1 MSQRSNLY
9 EKYKKSD
16 IFNLSSTTKNSE
28 APKIIRS
35 RNVESSALNNPDDN
49 FHSIDPVN
57 PRKYNIKHHQSDI
70 FNLNKTFQSTKPKAR
85 IQKIRGAPL
94 ISTCFDSM
102 KDNAQ
107 FTNDIKEYTSKYR
120 AVKTEYEPDR
130 YYHNEDATER
140 LYNQLYN
147 KKRNPILNSNIN
159 RSLEVNI
166 DINTNNEINDK
177 DLFVQRKKN
186 MRNNFTNA
194 FLDQRN
200 INDKKKLEQETEQ
213 AGKNRKFYKSR
224 GFTYKNNDN
233 NNVSEH
239 KYVTPDKINGN
250 SSKIN
255 RQLQL
260 QSNIFLTNDKNKNL
274 NDIEQINERIKSNKE
289 AKSNDK
295 NIEKKINKKKSN
307 KSRNTDQNENDK
319 NIWGTVHS
327 NWERSNLD
335 WRNANCELIFGK
347 TYQGKLPSLE
357 EKNEEKKSDI
367 PFQRKMDQ
375 LQDSG
380 NKDTINE
387 SIKMKRKYNKN
398 LYKDKFNHSNL
409 EKIDEILDEIPENI
423 LKYDKKKKILFNSNT
438 TGLNGETELD
448 NNFVNYNKYH
458 KNVLKIKEKKEPKI
472 KIMSNEGAKNANKK
486 KNLDKNF
493 NNLKKHDDYNI
504 HDFILSYDSKAKN
517 AKNNFDKFDEN
528 EIKLL
533 FSKKGIHAYDI
544 QKNQFDNGKYN
555 VIKFKV
561 RENEGENSLK
571 EKMKEIENDFIEK
584 KYKICI
590 EKDVEKEKKK
600 YLRNVTN
607 TPGSKV
613 AMFID
618 NNNENKNIFKKKDP
632 LQIKNNSKFTGQFN
646 NINYNYKKNN

>member
-1 MSQRSNLY
+1 MSNRSNLY

-28 APKIIRS
+28 APRKIRS
-35 RNVESSALNNPDDN
+35 RNIESSTINNQDEN

-70 FNLNKTFQSTKPKAR
+70 FNLNKTFQSNNPKPKVK
-85 IQKIRGAPL
+85 KIRGAPQ

-102 KDNAQ
+102 KDDAQ
-107 FTNDIKEYTSKYR
+107 FANDIKEYTSKYR

-130 YYHNEDATER
+130 YYRHEDASER

-147 KKRNPILNSNIN
+147 KKRNPIVNNSNN
-159 RSLEVNI
+159 RSLEANI

-186 MRNNFTNA
+186 MRNNFTKV
-194 FLDQRN
+194 FLDQRS

-213 AGKNRKFYKSR
+213 AGKSHKFYKSK
-224 GFTYKNNDN
+224 GFTHKSNDIVN
-233 NNVSEH
+233 EH
-239 KYVTPDKINGN
+239 KFVTPDKIIGN

-255 RQLQL
+255 RQIQL
-260 QSNIFLTNDKNKNL
+260 QSNIFPTNENYKNI
-274 NDIEQINERIKSNKE
+274 NDIEKIKERIKSSKE

-295 NIEKKINKKKSN
+295 NTEKKANKKKVN
-307 KSRNTDQNENDK
+307 KSRNIDQNENDK

-335 WRNANCELIFGK
+335 WRNADCELIFGK
-347 TYQGKLPSLE
+347 TYQGKLPELE
-357 EKNEEKKSDI
+357 QKNEEKKIDI
-367 PFQRKMDQ
+367 PFQRKMEQ

-387 SIKMKRKYNKN
+387 SIKTKRKYNKN
-398 LYKDKFNHSNL
+398 IYKDKFNHSNL

-458 KNVLKIKEKKEPKI
+458 KNVLKKKEKKEPTI
-472 KIMSNEGAKNANKK
+472 KIMSKDGEKNINKK
-486 KNLDKNF
+486 KNLDKNY
-493 NNLKKHDDYNI
+493 NNLKSHDDYNI

-517 AKNNFDKFDEN
+517 SKNNFDKFGEN

-571 EKMKEIENDFIEK
+571 EKMKEIENEFIDK

-600 YLRNVTN
+600 NLRNVTN
-607 TPGSKV
+607 ATPGSKV
-613 AMFID
+613 AMFVD
-618 NNNENKNIFKKKDP
+618 NNENKNTFKKKDP

>member
-1 MSQRSNLY
+1 MSNRSNLY

-28 APKIIRS
+28 APRKIRS
-35 RNVESSALNNPDDN
+35 RNIESSTINNQDEN

-70 FNLNKTFQSTKPKAR
+70 FNLNKTFQSNNPKPKVK
-85 IQKIRGAPL
+85 KIRGAPQ

-102 KDNAQ
+102 KDDAQ
-107 FTNDIKEYTSKYR
+107 FANDIKEYTSKYR

-130 YYHNEDATER
+130 YYHNEDASER

-147 KKRNPILNSNIN
+147 KKRNPIVNNSNN
-159 RSLEVNI
+159 RSLEANI

-186 MRNNFTNA
+186 MRNNFTKV
-194 FLDQRN
+194 FLDQRS

-213 AGKNRKFYKSR
+213 AGKSHKFYKSK
-224 GFTYKNNDN
+224 GFTHKSNDIVN
-233 NNVSEH
+233 EH
-239 KYVTPDKINGN
+239 KFVTPDKIIGN

-255 RQLQL
+255 RQIQL
-260 QSNIFLTNDKNKNL
+260 QSNIFPTNENYKNI
-274 NDIEQINERIKSNKE
+274 NDIEKIKERIKSSKE

-295 NIEKKINKKKSN
+295 NTEKKANKIKVN
-307 KSRNTDQNENDK
+307 KSRNIDQNKNDK

-335 WRNANCELIFGK
+335 WRNADCELIFGK
-347 TYQGKLPSLE
+347 TYQGKLPELE
-357 EKNEEKKSDI
+357 QKNDEKKIDI
-367 PFQRKMDQ
+367 PFQRKMEQ

-387 SIKMKRKYNKN
+387 SIKTKRKYNKN
-398 LYKDKFNHSNL
+398 IYKDKFNHSNL

-438 TGLNGETELD
+438 TGLNGETALD

-458 KNVLKIKEKKEPKI
+458 KNVLKKKEKKEPTI
-472 KIMSNEGAKNANKK
+472 KIMSKDGEKNINKK
-486 KNLDKNF
+486 KNLDKNY
-493 NNLKKHDDYNI
+493 NNLKSHDDYNI

-517 AKNNFDKFDEN
+517 SKNNFDKFGEN

-571 EKMKEIENDFIEK
+571 EKMKEIENEFIDK

-600 YLRNVTN
+600 NLRNVTN
-607 TPGSKV
+607 ATPGSKV
-613 AMFID
+613 AMFVD
-618 NNNENKNIFKKKDP
+618 NNENKNTFKKKDP

>member
-1 MSQRSNLY
+1 MSKRLNLY

-16 IFNLSSTTKNSE
+16 IFNISSTTKHSE
-28 APKIIRS
+28 VPKNFRS
-35 RNVESSALNNPDDN
+35 RNAESSMLNKIEEN
-49 FHSIDPVN
+49 FHSIDKVN
-57 PRKYNIKHHQSDI
+57 PRKYNVKQHQSDI
-70 FNLNKTFQSTKPKAR
+70 FNINKTFESEKQKPKN
-85 IQKIRGAPL
+85 QKIRGAPL

-102 KDNAQ
+102 KDNDQ
-107 FTNDIKEYTSKYR
+107 FSNDIKEYTSKYR

-130 YYHNEDATER
+130 YFHNEDATER

-147 KKRNPILNSNIN
+147 KKRNPVLNNNIN
-159 RSLEVNI
+159 RNLEGNI
-166 DINTNNEINDK
+166 DVNTNKEINDK

-186 MRNNFTNA
+186 MRNNFTKV
-194 FLDQRN
+194 FLNQRN
-200 INDKKKLEQETEQ
+200 IKDKKKLEQETEQ
-213 AGKNRKFYKSR
+213 AGRNHKYYRAK
-224 GFTYKNNDN
+224 GFTYKDNEMNNLN
-233 NNVSEH
+233 EH
-239 KYVTPDKINGN
+239 KYVTPDKIIGN

-255 RQLQL
+255 RQIQL
-260 QSNIFLTNDKNKNL
+260 QSNIFSTNEKNKNL
-274 NDIEQINERIKSNKE
+274 NDIEQINERILSTKE

-295 NIEKKINKKKSN
+295 NIEKKIIKKKLD
-307 KSRNTDQNENDK
+307 KSRNNENDK

-327 NWERSNLD
+327 NWEKSNID
-335 WRNANCELIFGK
+335 WRNAECELIFGK
-347 TYQGKLPSLE
+347 TYTGKLPGLE
-357 EKNEEKKSDI
+357 EKNLEKKSDI
-367 PFQRKMDQ
+367 PFQRKMEQ

-387 SIKMKRKYNKN
+387 SIKIKRKYNKN

-448 NNFVNYNKYH
+448 NNFINYNKYH
-458 KNVLKIKEKKEPKI
+458 KNILNKKEKKEPTI
-472 KIMSNEGAKNANKK
+472 KIMSKDGQKNINKK

-493 NNLKKHDDYNI
+493 NNVKNHDDYNI
-504 HDFILSYDSKAKN
+504 HDYIISYDSKAKN
-517 AKNNFDKFDEN
+517 GKNDFDKFDEN

-571 EKMKEIENDFIEK
+571 EKIKEIENDFIEK

-600 YLRNVTN
+600 NLRNVTN

-618 NNNENKNIFKKKDP
+618 NNENKNILKKKAP
-632 LQIKNNSKFTGQFN
+632 LQMKNNSKFTGQFN

>member
-1 MSQRSNLY
+1 MSNRSNLY

-28 APKIIRS
+28 APRKIRS
-35 RNVESSALNNPDDN
+35 RNIESSTINNQDEN

-70 FNLNKTFQSTKPKAR
+70 FNLNKTFQSNNPKPKVK
-85 IQKIRGAPL
+85 KIRGAPQ

-102 KDNAQ
+102 KDDAQ
-107 FTNDIKEYTSKYR
+107 FANDIKEYTSKYR

-130 YYHNEDATER
+130 YYRHEDASER

-147 KKRNPILNSNIN
+147 KKRNPIVNNSNN
-159 RSLEVNI
+159 RSLEANI

-186 MRNNFTNA
+186 MRNNFTKV
-194 FLDQRN
+194 FLDQRS

-213 AGKNRKFYKSR
+213 AGKSHKFYKSK
-224 GFTYKNNDN
+224 GFTHKSNDIVN
-233 NNVSEH
+233 EH
-239 KYVTPDKINGN
+239 KFVTPDKIIGN

-255 RQLQL
+255 RQIQL
-260 QSNIFLTNDKNKNL
+260 QSNIFPTNENYKNI
-274 NDIEQINERIKSNKE
+274 NDIEKIKERIKSSKE

-295 NIEKKINKKKSN
+295 NTEKKANKKKVN
-307 KSRNTDQNENDK
+307 KSRNIDQNENDK

-335 WRNANCELIFGK
+335 WRNADCELIFGK
-347 TYQGKLPSLE
+347 TYQGKLPELE
-357 EKNEEKKSDI
+357 QKNDEKKIDI
-367 PFQRKMDQ
+367 PFQRKMEQ

-387 SIKMKRKYNKN
+387 SIKTKRKYNKN
-398 LYKDKFNHSNL
+398 IYKDKFNHSNL

-438 TGLNGETELD
+438 TGLNGETALD

-458 KNVLKIKEKKEPKI
+458 KNVLKKKEKKEPTI
-472 KIMSNEGAKNANKK
+472 KIMSKDGEKNINKK
-486 KNLDKNF
+486 KNLDKNY
-493 NNLKKHDDYNI
+493 NNLKSHDDYNI

-517 AKNNFDKFDEN
+517 SKNNFDKFGEN

-571 EKMKEIENDFIEK
+571 EKMKEIENEFIDK

-600 YLRNVTN
+600 NLRNVTN
-607 TPGSKV
+607 ATPGSKV
-613 AMFID
+613 AMFVD
-618 NNNENKNIFKKKDP
+618 NNENKNTFKKKDP

>member
-1 MSQRSNLY
+1 MSNRSNLY

-28 APKIIRS
+28 APRKIRS
-35 RNVESSALNNPDDN
+35 RNIESSTINNQDEN

-70 FNLNKTFQSTKPKAR
+70 FNLNKTFQSNNPKPKVK
-85 IQKIRGAPL
+85 KIRGAPQ

-102 KDNAQ
+102 KDDAQ
-107 FTNDIKEYTSKYR
+107 FANDIKEYTSKYR

-130 YYHNEDATER
+130 YYRHEDASER

-147 KKRNPILNSNIN
+147 KKRNPIVNNSNN
-159 RSLEVNI
+159 RSLEANI

-186 MRNNFTNA
+186 MRNNFTKV
-194 FLDQRN
+194 FLDQRS

-213 AGKNRKFYKSR
+213 AGKSHKFYKSK
-224 GFTYKNNDN
+224 GFTHKSNDIVN
-233 NNVSEH
+233 EH
-239 KYVTPDKINGN
+239 KFVTPDKIIGN

-255 RQLQL
+255 RQIQL
-260 QSNIFLTNDKNKNL
+260 QSNIFPTNENYKNI
-274 NDIEQINERIKSNKE
+274 NDIEKIKERIKSSKE

-295 NIEKKINKKKSN
+295 NTEKKANKKKVN
-307 KSRNTDQNENDK
+307 KSRNIDQNENDK

-335 WRNANCELIFGK
+335 WRNADCELIFGK
-347 TYQGKLPSLE
+347 TYQGKLPELE
-357 EKNEEKKSDI
+357 EKNDVKKNDI
-367 PFQRKMDQ
+367 PFQRKMLQ

-387 SIKMKRKYNKN
+387 SIKTKRKYNKN
-398 LYKDKFNHSNL
+398 IYKDKFNHSNL

-458 KNVLKIKEKKEPKI
+458 KNVLKKKEKKEPTI
-472 KIMSNEGAKNANKK
+472 KIMSKDGEKNINKK
-486 KNLDKNF
+486 KNLDNNY
-493 NNLKKHDDYNI
+493 NNLKSHDDYNI

-517 AKNNFDKFDEN
+517 SKNNFDKFGEN

-571 EKMKEIENDFIEK
+571 EKMKEIENEFIDK

-600 YLRNVTN
+600 NLRNVTN
-607 TPGSKV
+607 ATPGSKV
-613 AMFID
+613 AMFVD
-618 NNNENKNIFKKKDP
+618 NNENKNTFKKKDP

>member
-1 MSQRSNLY
+1 MSNRSNLY

-28 APKIIRS
+28 APRKIRS
-35 RNVESSALNNPDDN
+35 RNIESSTINNQDEN

-70 FNLNKTFQSTKPKAR
+70 FNLNKTFQSNNPKPKVK
-85 IQKIRGAPL
+85 KIRGAPQ

-107 FTNDIKEYTSKYR
+107 FANDIKEYTSKYR

-130 YYHNEDATER
+130 YYHNEDASER

-147 KKRNPILNSNIN
+147 KKRNPIVNNSNN
-159 RSLEVNI
+159 RSLEANI

-186 MRNNFTNA
+186 MRNNFTKV
-194 FLDQRN
+194 FLDQRS

-213 AGKNRKFYKSR
+213 AGKSHKFYKSK
-224 GFTYKNNDN
+224 GFTHKSNDIVN
-233 NNVSEH
+233 EH
-239 KYVTPDKINGN
+239 KFVTPDKIIGN

-255 RQLQL
+255 RQIQL
-260 QSNIFLTNDKNKNL
+260 QSNIFPTNENYKNI
-274 NDIEQINERIKSNKE
+274 NDIEKINERIKSTKE

-295 NIEKKINKKKSN
+295 NTEKKANKIKVN
-307 KSRNTDQNENDK
+307 KSRNIDQNKNDK

-335 WRNANCELIFGK
+335 WRNADCELIFGK
-347 TYQGKLPSLE
+347 TYQGKLPELE
-357 EKNEEKKSDI
+357 QKNDEKKIDI
-367 PFQRKMDQ
+367 PFQRKMEQ

-387 SIKMKRKYNKN
+387 SIKTKRKYNKN
-398 LYKDKFNHSNL
+398 IYKDKFNHSNL

-458 KNVLKIKEKKEPKI
+458 KNVLKKKEKKEPTI
-472 KIMSNEGAKNANKK
+472 KIMSKDGEKNINKK
-486 KNLDKNF
+486 KNLDNNY
-493 NNLKKHDDYNI
+493 NNLKSHDDYNI

-517 AKNNFDKFDEN
+517 SKNNFDKFGEN

-571 EKMKEIENDFIEK
+571 EKMKEIENEFIDK

-600 YLRNVTN
+600 NLRNVTN
-607 TPGSKV
+607 ATPGSKV
-613 AMFID
+613 AMFVD
-618 NNNENKNIFKKKDP
+618 NNENKNTFKKKDP

>member
-1 MSQRSNLY
+1 MSNRSNLY

-28 APKIIRS
+28 APRKIRS
-35 RNVESSALNNPDDN
+35 RNIESSTINNQDEN

-70 FNLNKTFQSTKPKAR
+70 FNLNKTFQSNNPKPKVK
-85 IQKIRGAPL
+85 KIRGAPQ

-102 KDNAQ
+102 KDDAQ
-107 FTNDIKEYTSKYR
+107 FANDIKEYTSKYR

-130 YYHNEDATER
+130 YYHNEDASER

-147 KKRNPILNSNIN
+147 KKRNPIVNNSNN
-159 RSLEVNI
+159 RSLEANI

-186 MRNNFTNA
+186 MRNNFTKV
-194 FLDQRN
+194 FLDQRS

-213 AGKNRKFYKSR
+213 AGKSHKFYKSK
-224 GFTYKNNDN
+224 GFTHKSNDIVN
-233 NNVSEH
+233 EH
-239 KYVTPDKINGN
+239 KFVTPDKIIGN

-255 RQLQL
+255 RQIQL
-260 QSNIFLTNDKNKNL
+260 QSNIFPTNENYKNI
-274 NDIEQINERIKSNKE
+274 NDIEKIKERIKSSKE

-295 NIEKKINKKKSN
+295 NTEKKANKKKVN
-307 KSRNTDQNENDK
+307 KSRNIDQNENDK

-335 WRNANCELIFGK
+335 WRNADCELIFGK
-347 TYQGKLPSLE
+347 TYQGKLPELE
-357 EKNEEKKSDI
+357 QKNEEKKIDI
-367 PFQRKMDQ
+367 PFQRKMEQ

-387 SIKMKRKYNKN
+387 SIKTKRKYNKN
-398 LYKDKFNHSNL
+398 IYKDKFNHSNL

-438 TGLNGETELD
+438 TGLNGETALD

-458 KNVLKIKEKKEPKI
+458 KNVLKKKEKKEPTI
-472 KIMSNEGAKNANKK
+472 KIMSKDGEKNINKK
-486 KNLDKNF
+486 KNLDKNY
-493 NNLKKHDDYNI
+493 NNLKSHDDYNI

-517 AKNNFDKFDEN
+517 SKNNFDKFGEN

-571 EKMKEIENDFIEK
+571 EKMKEIENEFIDK

-600 YLRNVTN
+600 NLRNVTN
-607 TPGSKV
+607 ATPGSKV
-613 AMFID
+613 AMFVD
-618 NNNENKNIFKKKDP
+618 NNENKNTFKKKDS
-632 LQIKNNSKFTGQFN
+632 LKIKNNSKLTGQFN
-646 NINYNYKKNN
+646 NII

>member
-1 MSQRSNLY
+1 MSNRSNLY

-28 APKIIRS
+28 APRKIRS
-35 RNVESSALNNPDDN
+35 RNIESSTINNQDEN

-70 FNLNKTFQSTKPKAR
+70 FNLNKTFQSNNPKPKVK
-85 IQKIRGAPL
+85 KIRGAPQ

-107 FTNDIKEYTSKYR
+107 FANDIKEYTSKYR

-130 YYHNEDATER
+130 YYRHEDASER

-147 KKRNPILNSNIN
+147 KKRNPIVNNSNN
-159 RSLEVNI
+159 RSLEANI

-186 MRNNFTNA
+186 MRNNFTKV
-194 FLDQRN
+194 FLDQRS

-213 AGKNRKFYKSR
+213 AGKSHKFYKSK
-224 GFTYKNNDN
+224 GFTHKSNDIVN
-233 NNVSEH
+233 EH
-239 KYVTPDKINGN
+239 KFVTPDKIIGN

-255 RQLQL
+255 RQIQL
-260 QSNIFLTNDKNKNL
+260 QSNIFPTNENYKNI
-274 NDIEQINERIKSNKE
+274 NDIEKIKERIKSSKE

-295 NIEKKINKKKSN
+295 NTEKKANKKKVN
-307 KSRNTDQNENDK
+307 KSRNIDQNENDK

-335 WRNANCELIFGK
+335 WRNADCELIFGK
-347 TYQGKLPSLE
+347 TYQGKLPELE
-357 EKNEEKKSDI
+357 QKNDEKKIDI
-367 PFQRKMDQ
+367 PFQRKMEQ

-387 SIKMKRKYNKN
+387 SIKTKRKYNKN
-398 LYKDKFNHSNL
+398 IYKDKFNHSNL

-438 TGLNGETELD
+438 TGLNGETALD

-458 KNVLKIKEKKEPKI
+458 KNVLKKKEKKEPTI
-472 KIMSNEGAKNANKK
+472 KIMSKDGEKNINKK
-486 KNLDKNF
+486 KNLDKNY
-493 NNLKKHDDYNI
+493 NNLKSHDDYNI

-517 AKNNFDKFDEN
+517 SKNNFDKFGEN

-571 EKMKEIENDFIEK
+571 EKMKEIENEFIDK

-600 YLRNVTN
+600 NLRNVTN
-607 TPGSKV
+607 ATPGSKV
-613 AMFID
+613 AMFVD
-618 NNNENKNIFKKKDP
+618 NNENKNTFKKKDP

>member
-1 MSQRSNLY
+1 MSNRSNLY

-28 APKIIRS
+28 APRKIRS
-35 RNVESSALNNPDDN
+35 RNIESSTINNQDEN

-70 FNLNKTFQSTKPKAR
+70 FNLNKTFQSNNPKPKAK
-85 IQKIRGAPL
+85 KIRGAPQ

-102 KDNAQ
+102 KDDAQ
-107 FTNDIKEYTSKYR
+107 FANDIKEYTSKYR

-130 YYHNEDATER
+130 YYRHEDASER

-147 KKRNPILNSNIN
+147 KKRNPIVNNSNN
-159 RSLEVNI
+159 RSLEANI

-186 MRNNFTNA
+186 MRNNFTKV
-194 FLDQRN
+194 FLDQRS

-213 AGKNRKFYKSR
+213 AGKSHKFYKSK
-224 GFTYKNNDN
+224 GFTHKSNDIVN
-233 NNVSEH
+233 EH
-239 KYVTPDKINGN
+239 KFVTPDKIIGN

-255 RQLQL
+255 RQIQL
-260 QSNIFLTNDKNKNL
+260 QSNIFPTNEKNKNI
-274 NDIEQINERIKSNKE
+274 NDIEKINERLKSTKE

-295 NIEKKINKKKSN
+295 NTEKKANKKKVN
-307 KSRNTDQNENDK
+307 KSRNIDQNENDK

-335 WRNANCELIFGK
+335 WRNADCELIFGK
-347 TYQGKLPSLE
+347 TYQGKLPELE
-357 EKNEEKKSDI
+357 EKNDVKKNDI
-367 PFQRKMDQ
+367 PFQRKMLQ

-387 SIKMKRKYNKN
+387 SIKTKRKYNKN
-398 LYKDKFNHSNL
+398 IYKDKFNHSNL

-438 TGLNGETELD
+438 TGLNGETALD

-458 KNVLKIKEKKEPKI
+458 KNVLKKKEKKEPTI
-472 KIMSNEGAKNANKK
+472 KIMSKDGEKNINKK
-486 KNLDKNF
+486 KNLDNNY
-493 NNLKKHDDYNI
+493 NNLKSHDDYNI

-517 AKNNFDKFDEN
+517 SKNNFDKFGEN

-571 EKMKEIENDFIEK
+571 EKMKEIENEFIDK

-600 YLRNVTN
+600 NLRNVTN
-607 TPGSKV
+607 ATPGSKV
-613 AMFID
+613 AMFVD
-618 NNNENKNIFKKKDP
+618 NNENKNTFKKKDP

>member
-1 MSQRSNLY
+1 MSNRSNLY

-28 APKIIRS
+28 APRKIRS
-35 RNVESSALNNPDDN
+35 RNIESSTINNQDEN

-70 FNLNKTFQSTKPKAR
+70 FNLNKTFQSNNPKPKAK
-85 IQKIRGAPL
+85 KIRGAPQ

-102 KDNAQ
+102 KDDAQ
-107 FTNDIKEYTSKYR
+107 FANDIKEYTSKYR

-130 YYHNEDATER
+130 YYHNEDASER

-147 KKRNPILNSNIN
+147 KKRNPIVNNSNN
-159 RSLEVNI
+159 RSLEANI

-186 MRNNFTNA
+186 MRNNFTKV
-194 FLDQRN
+194 FLDQRS

-213 AGKNRKFYKSR
+213 AGKSHKFYKSK
-224 GFTYKNNDN
+224 GFTHKSNDIVN
-233 NNVSEH
+233 EH
-239 KYVTPDKINGN
+239 KFVTPDKIIGN

-255 RQLQL
+255 RQIQL
-260 QSNIFLTNDKNKNL
+260 QSNIFPTNENYKNI
-274 NDIEQINERIKSNKE
+274 NDIEKINERIKSTKE

-295 NIEKKINKKKSN
+295 NTEKKANKIKVN
-307 KSRNTDQNENDK
+307 KSRNIDQNKNDK

-335 WRNANCELIFGK
+335 WRNADCELIFGK
-347 TYQGKLPSLE
+347 TYQGKLPELE
-357 EKNEEKKSDI
+357 QKNDEKKIDI
-367 PFQRKMDQ
+367 PFQRKMEQ

-387 SIKMKRKYNKN
+387 SIKTKRKYNKN
-398 LYKDKFNHSNL
+398 IYKDKFNHSNL

-458 KNVLKIKEKKEPKI
+458 KNVLKKKEKKEPTI
-472 KIMSNEGAKNANKK
+472 KIMSKDGEKNINKK
-486 KNLDKNF
+486 KNLDNNY
-493 NNLKKHDDYNI
+493 NNLKSHDDYNI

-517 AKNNFDKFDEN
+517 SKNNFDKFGEN

-571 EKMKEIENDFIEK
+571 EKMKEIENEFIDK

-600 YLRNVTN
+600 NLRNVTN
-607 TPGSKV
+607 ATPGSKV
-613 AMFID
+613 AMFVD
-618 NNNENKNIFKKKDP
+618 NNENKNTFKKKDP